1 MAFLSIAQSLARH
14 VERHSTHPFATRQNF
29 LDPQWTD
36 DKKPYAPEKYKSLI
50 QEAYIITKNTYMS
63 YEDVLNMSPLEREC
77 IIDNIKEEFK
87 KFEKTLNEQ
96 KKK

>member
-1 MAFLSIAQSLARH
+1 
-14 VERHSTHPFATRQNF
+14 
-29 LDPQWTD
+29 
-36 DKKPYAPEKYKSLI
+36 
-50 QEAYIITKNTYMS
+50 MS